1 MADGQLKRDVS
12 SSHPGADID
21 GPALLWID
29 DELAPANIEIRY
41 LQRQGYRVDYAV
53 TGSNG
58 LALARAGGYD
68 GILLDLHLPDIPGL
82 SVLATLRAENISTP
96 VLVVTGFGDSESA
109 RVAGRFGANE
119 FRAKPIFIDEL
130 ELAVERL
137 TRGPASEAPGSLK
150 AAGMGDELSLGF
162 TAVARLLEH
171 LHHLSKPDLSSA
183 RQFDSYSTI
192 AVELVSALA
201 NRALPMVAFLACA
214 AALRRAMAVEGEP
227 LYQQVGHAQESIV
240 AALAR
245 PGLRDPRVVA
255 AIDATRV
262 AAANQTRLT
271 MEKIAESKNVS
282 PEHLGRLVKQQTGF
296 EFTEW
301 RTAFI
306 LRPSVAAL
314 LETNEDVKQIV
325 GGRLDFKHVSQFDT
339 EFHRF
344 FGLTPTRFR
353 QIRRQRE

>member
-150 AAGMGDELSLGF
+150 G
-162 TAVARLLEH
+162 
-171 LHHLSKPDLSSA
+171 
-183 RQFDSYSTI
+183 
-192 AVELVSALA
+192 
-201 NRALPMVAFLACA
+201 
-214 AALRRAMAVEGEP
+214 RRNGRRTVTW
-227 LYQQVGHAQESIV
+227 LY
-240 AALAR
+240 R
-245 PGLRDPRVVA
+245 
-255 AIDATRV
+255 
-262 AAANQTRLT
+262 
-271 MEKIAESKNVS
+271 
-282 PEHLGRLVKQQTGF
+282 
-296 EFTEW
+296 
-301 RTAFI
+301 
-306 LRPSVAAL
+306 
-314 LETNEDVKQIV
+314 
-325 GGRLDFKHVSQFDT
+325 
-339 EFHRF
+339 
-344 FGLTPTRFR
+344 
-353 QIRRQRE
+353 RRQAVGTPPSFVQAGPFVCAPVRFIQHDRRGAG